1 MIRLLTSQLEE
12 ILAHAR
18 QAEPSECCGLIG
30 GTDDGRTKSI
40 YSLRNIASNPEVA
53 YEAAPEELFV
63 AQRLMREREER
74 LLAIYHS
81 HPRAIIPSPSETD
94 VRLAYYPSATYLII
108 GPAGSEPI
116 LKAFQISEREQR
128 WQQVEYEIADE

>member
-30 GTDDGRTKSI
+30 GTDDERTKSI

-74 LLAIYHS
+74 LLASLKRLLKRFEAVRVSCASQRTPYVS
-81 HPRAIIPSPSETD
+81 PR
-94 VRLAYYPSATYLII
+94 
-108 GPAGSEPI
+108 
-116 LKAFQISEREQR
+116 
-128 WQQVEYEIADE
+128 